1 MGPCLARE
9 GVGGSIEKWRQWLQ
23 RKWMDGATDSAKES
37 RPPGATSVYNK
48 NQKELTVININ
59 KSSVKKLLLFIVSN
73 YNFVS

>member
-1 MGPCLARE
+1 MEASELMGPCPARE
-9 GVGGSIEKWRQWLQ
+9 GVGGSSEKWRQ

-59 KSSVKKLLLFIVSN
+59 KSSVKKLLLFI
-73 YNFVS
+73 